1 MNNINNFDEVCLQ
14 NSFRP
19 DMNRRS
25 VVMLGDHIRSLRKEK
40 NITLAEL
47 AEVTNL
53 SAGYLSQVERGMVDP
68 SLSSLQKI
76 ADALKVPAMLL
87 IDDPFSKS
95 LTVHFEQ
102 QPSVVPPG
110 STTVNYRLMS
120 TLPSKDYMPGSL
132 VLGFTLNGNSVDFEK
147 PISHNAEEIVVVTE
161 GEITINQLGAPIV
174 LKTGDTTII
183 RKNIPHQIINNGDT
197 PAKGLSIF
205 TPAIW
210 SLQQY

>member
-1 MNNINNFDEVCLQ
+1 MNCIYNYESIDLL
-14 NSFRP
+14 NSFQP
-19 DMNRRS
+19 DMNRRCGI
-25 VVMLGDHIRSLRKEK
+25 MLGEHIRSLRKEK
-40 NITLAEL
+40 NITLADL

-53 SAGYLSQVERGMVDP
+53 SAGYLSQVERGLVDP
-68 SLSSLQKI
+68 SLSSLRKI
-76 ADALKVPAMLL
+76 ADALNVPAMLL
-87 IDDPFSKS
+87 IDDPFSKN

-102 QPSVVPPG
+102 QPNVVPPG
-110 STTVNYRLMS
+110 STTVHYRLMS

-161 GEITINQLGAPIV
+161 GEITINQLGVPIV

-183 RKNIPHQIINNGDT
+183 RKNIPHQIKNNNDT